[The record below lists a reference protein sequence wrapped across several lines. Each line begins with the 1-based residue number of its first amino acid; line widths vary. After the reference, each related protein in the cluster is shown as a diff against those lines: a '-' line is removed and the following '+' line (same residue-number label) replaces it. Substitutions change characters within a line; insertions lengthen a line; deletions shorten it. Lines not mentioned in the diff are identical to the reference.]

1 MFFSSPML
9 NRKVLVSGSML
20 AAAAFAAVVAV
31 RLNARAPEAAGPG
44 VPATY
49 TVARQD
55 FVRTIRFNGTVEAVE
70 STSIQAPRLA
80 GQNNNSL
87 VILHLINNGAT
98 VKPGDRLVEFDRQ
111 EQLRNSLDRRAE
123 LTDLEQQIKRRQ
135 AEEVAAKAA
144 DDSTLEQARSALEKA
159 RLELVKND
167 MLPAIEAEK
176 NTLTH
181 EEAQAKLK
189 QLQESYAL
197 KRQAAAADIKVLVI
211 RRDRS
216 ETNMRQAESNADRM
230 LVASPLPGVA
240 VIKTT
245 WKNGGNMVEFA
256 EGDEV
261 RSGQPVVE
269 VVNPAVMRVR
279 ARVNQADIN
288 ELKTGQPVRVG
299 LDAYPDLSFEGTI
312 SQISPIGQQ
321 STLSPKVRNFVVLVL
336 VKGAHPSLMPD
347 LTASLD
353 VELERAPRT
362 LVVPRDAVVL
372 DGEQAY
378 VMVQRGGKLQ
388 RQDVSLGAMSAHEA
402 VVSGGLQEGVVVA
415 RNAASTADRAK

>member
-1 MFFSSPML
+1 ML
-9 NRKVLVSGSML
+9 LTRKRFLG
-20 AAAAFAAVVAV
+20 AACVAAVAVAALVAV
-31 RLNARAPEAAGPG
+31 RVHARAPEPKGP
-44 VPATY
+44 ASSTIY

-55 FVRTIRFNGTVEAVE
+55 YVRSVRLNGTVEAVE

-87 VILHLINNGAT
+87 VIMRLVQNGAT
-98 VKPGDRLVEFDRQ
+98 VKPGDMLVEFDRQ

-135 AEEVAAKAA
+135 AEEVAARAA
-144 DDSTLEQARSALEKA
+144 DDSTLKQAESTLERT
-159 RLELVKND
+159 RLELAKNE
-167 MLPAIEAEK
+167 MLPKIEAEK
-176 NTLTH
+176 NTLAH
-181 EEAQAKLK
+181 EEAQARFTQLK
-189 QLQESYAL
+189 ETYAL
-197 KRQAAAADIKVLVI
+197 KRQAAAADIKVLQI

-216 ETNMRQAESNADRM
+216 ESNMLQAESNAQRM
-230 LVASPLPGVA
+230 LVSSPLPGVA

-288 ELKTGQPVRVG
+288 ELRSGQPVRVG
-299 LDAYPDLSFEGTI
+299 LDAYPDLSFTGAV

-353 VELERAPRT
+353 VELERAPGS
-362 LVVPRDAVVL
+362 LVVPRDALVL
-372 DGEQAY
+372 AGEQAY
-378 VMVQRGGKLQ
+378 VLVQRGGRLQ
-388 RQDVSLGAMSAHEA
+388 RQDVTLGSVSAHEA
-402 VVSGGLQEGVVVA
+402 VVTGGLQEGVVVA
-415 RNAASTADRAK
+415 RNAAAAAEKGR

>member
-1 MFFSSPML
+1 V
-9 NRKVLVSGSML
+9 NRKALIAVLFG
-20 AAAAFAAVVAV
+20 AAGVAALVAV
-31 RLNARAPEAAGPG
+31 RLNARAPEGKGPASG
-44 VPATY
+44 ATL

-55 FVRTIRFNGTVEAVE
+55 FVRSVRLNGTVEAVQ

-87 VILHLINNGAT
+87 VIMRLVRNGAT
-98 VKPGDRLVEFDRQ
+98 VKPGDMLVEFDRQ
-111 EQLRNSLDRRAE
+111 EQLRNALDRRAE
-123 LTDLEQQIKRRQ
+123 LTDLEQQIRRRE
-135 AEEVAAKAA
+135 AEEVAAKAT
-144 DDSTLEQARSALEKA
+144 DDSTLKQAESTLEKT
-159 RLELVKND
+159 RLELVKNE
-167 MLPAIEAEK
+167 MLPKIEAEK
-176 NTLTH
+176 NTLAH

-189 QLQESYAL
+189 QLQETYDL
-197 KRQAAAADIKVLVI
+197 KRKAAAADIKVLDI
-211 RRDRS
+211 RRDRA
-216 ETNMRQAESNADRM
+216 ENNMKQAESNAERM
-230 LVASPLPGVA
+230 LISSPLPGVA

-288 ELKTGQPVRVG
+288 DLKAGQPVTIG
-299 LDAYPDLSFEGTI
+299 LDAYPELSFSGSVT
-312 SQISPIGQQ
+312 QISPIGQQ
-321 STLSPKVRNFVVLVL
+321 STLSPKVRNFIVLVL

-353 VELERAPRT
+353 VELDRT
-362 LVVPRDAVVL
+362 PGVLVVPRDAVVL

-388 RQDVSLGAMSAHEA
+388 RQDVAIGAMSAHEA
-402 VVSGGLQEGVVVA
+402 VVTSGLQDGVVIA
-415 RNAASTADRAK
+415 RNAAASGGSR